1 MKFVVIERVFKE
13 FLFQSP
19 GEGSLKIIEF
29 IRTLK
34 QTPGNTPNKL
44 HCIYSGDN
52 DYLML
57 GLATREPHVSF
68 IQEVFSTIWKFVLG
82 PQNFAIV
89 FELYFVYFKPE
100 FSLLI
105 SEKPPD
111 HHGLHCAS
119 MMLSINSA

>member
-1 MKFVVIERVFKE
+1 MFLMKFVVIERVFKE

-34 QTPGNTPNKL
+34 QSPGNTPNEL

-82 PQNFAIV
+82 SQNFFRFV
-89 FELYFVYFKPE
+89 FCLFQTGI
-100 FSLLI
+100 FSF
-105 SEKPPD
+105 
-111 HHGLHCAS
+111 
-119 MMLSINSA
+119 N